1 MVVQVDLQDAPHP
14 GAFRQDMSSE
24 VRPHVRAN
32 LLFKDELWYATRCLQ
47 TLLPGA
53 SHSLLSSNRSCDR
66 IGQCSGLAYQSPD
79 YGPVVLEEI
88 RGCRRAFYAYKLA
101 HLEGEYATF

>member
-53 SHSLLSSNRSCDR
+53 SHSLLSSNRD
-66 IGQCSGLAYQSPD
+66 LVTELD
-79 YGPVVLEEI
+79 NVLDQHTKALTM
-88 RGCRRAFYAYKLA
+88 G
-101 HLEGEYATF
+101 